1 MLPSEYGPRMELF
14 KDNSVLVR
22 KLQENKAKF
31 CDLSFFKDMGCAFLA
46 LPDASDRSFLQII
59 HYN

>member
-1 MLPSEYGPRMELF
+1 MELF